1 MYLAEPRVVMQER
14 VVQCILYPCGML
26 VSLWILDDGARMRVL
41 CGRNYLEAESSVFCL
56 KAESFC
62 FNYPKQRSLLQ
73 CVGGEQALM
82 LFMYHSRLDQDSV
95 VHERYQ

>member
-1 MYLAEPRVVMQER
+1 MVGIIWKQRALFFE
-14 VVQCILYPCGML
+14 
-26 VSLWILDDGARMRVL
+26 
-41 CGRNYLEAESSVFCL
+41 L

-73 CVGGEQALM
+73 CVGGKQALM
-82 LFMYHSRLDQDSV
+82 LFMYHGRLDQDSIN